1 MVIELTN
8 IEIYGQCILDIDTGD
23 KLFSREKVINEFA
36 GFYYD
41 GGNHFFALYS
51 TKDGPM
57 MYYRKMQYPLT
68 PDLHIRVNKMD
79 DLREFTIEEYG
90 ILIKY
95 KTSPYIGFDV
105 WAEEEDADLFYQIEQ
120 NYKKEEYY
128 DKFTKDCFMY

>member
-1 MVIELTN
+1 
-8 IEIYGQCILDIDTGD
+8 
-23 KLFSREKVINEFA
+23 
-36 GFYYD
+36 
-41 GGNHFFALYS
+41 
-51 TKDGPM
+51 M

-105 WAEEEDADLFYQIEQ
+105 WAEEEDVDLFYQIEQ
-120 NYKKEEYY
+120 NYKKEESLQRIVLCI
-128 DKFTKDCFMY
+128 DWVKQDSNED